1 MRDEPTLQ
9 RFFPAPGRVQIAHP
23 KPHYGMRNV
32 SLLAGKQRRGS
43 LPHAGVKRMH
53 DSRSN
58 VSRTG
63 VRAIFVVSAISVFS
77 AAGAQAESGVL
88 RLSVKDVNTHYAL
101 QADVIFE
108 GPQKVSV
115 RMNDTGR
122 ASLALIPGEY
132 RIEASEP
139 SHKTLRT
146 HCNIGQG
153 ANLPFTIFLEP
164 ERLPAEELPE
174 GLNANVRA
182 GFTLL
187 HGYVVEGESGQP
199 IVGVNV
205 RMDHAN
211 VETRT
216 DSLGHYLLS
225 VPTPVSNYPG
235 GMGTDTLIFEKKG
248 YSTEEFTNFG
258 VTGEEM
264 GGIAY
269 GMEKGSQIHKHDAT
283 HKLMKKQR
291 GGPQSAN

>member
-1 MRDEPTLQ
+1 
-9 RFFPAPGRVQIAHP
+9 
-23 KPHYGMRNV
+23 
-32 SLLAGKQRRGS
+32 
-43 LPHAGVKRMH
+43 
-53 DSRSN
+53 
-58 VSRTG
+58 
-63 VRAIFVVSAISVFS
+63 
-77 AAGAQAESGVL
+77 
-88 RLSVKDVNTHYAL
+88 
-101 QADVIFE
+101 
-108 GPQKVSV
+108 
-115 RMNDTGR
+115 MNDAGR
-122 ASLALIPGEY
+122 ASLTLVSGEY

-146 HCNIGQG
+146 HCNIGHG

-174 GLNANVRA
+174 SLNANVRA

-187 HGYVVEGESGQP
+187 HGYVVEGESGKP

-205 RMDHAN
+205 RMHHAN

-225 VPTPVSNYPG
+225 VPTPASNYPG

-264 GGIAY
+264 GVVAY
-269 GMEKGSQIHKHDAT
+269 GMEKGSKIHTHDAT

-291 GGPQSAN
+291 EGPQSAN